1 MKKYLFLDNTNIEQG
16 TAWQFDADAEIKRS
30 PRVDGEGM
38 IYGEIFGPCSRVK
51 RVMHQPQRYEKF
63 PLIQSE
69 HPWEGNICYYGGRHL
84 ERDPDTG
91 KYRMY
96 YSVWTLE
103 KDPELKKKEEGSANP
118 TAAVPG
124 VNTIEH
130 AKTCVAFSDDGINWE
145 KPNLGVVEYNGS
157 KNNNIVVDPY
167 FCGAIWGGYMRDD
180 LEKDPAKRYKSIS
193 FGSVGNWHGFNVYFS
208 PDGFAWKPYEKN
220 PVLTAR
226 IDCGDTGGL
235 FGRDPRTGKYIFYLR
250 PQDWWYHYPETPFYR
265 VMDGKWPFGTDKRN
279 HGYRTVGYCE
289 SDDFINWTIPESVID
304 PDLDDPIGTQFYG
317 FTADMYE
324 DYYVG
329 LIWVYNTQSA
339 DDTMTIQLAS
349 SRDGKKW
356 QRIGNRKPFLD
367 IGNEGPW
374 ESGMILAV
382 ASPFFVV
389 DDQIR
394 IYYSAFNCTHY
405 GTKWAKR
412 KAAIGMATLRLDG
425 FVSIAAGDEEG
436 YFISC
441 PIILTSEDI
450 RMEVNADASKGHL
463 KVEILDLDG
472 QPIEGFSH
480 KDSVP
485 LTGDKIH
492 HTVAWKND
500 KSIAGIGQQEV
511 YFRFRLKNADI
522 YSFSLIEK

>member
-1 MKKYLFLDNTNIEQG
+1 
-16 TAWQFDADAEIKRS
+16 
-30 PRVDGEGM
+30 
-38 IYGEIFGPCSRVK
+38 
-51 RVMHQPQRYEKF
+51 
-63 PLIQSE
+63 
-69 HPWEGNICYYGGRHL
+69 
-84 ERDPDTG
+84 
-91 KYRMY
+91 
-96 YSVWTLE
+96 
-103 KDPELKKKEEGSANP
+103 
-118 TAAVPG
+118 
-124 VNTIEH
+124 
-130 AKTCVAFSDDGINWE
+130 
-145 KPNLGVVEYNGS
+145 
-157 KNNNIVVDPY
+157 
-167 FCGAIWGGYMRDD
+167 MRDY

-208 PDGFAWKPYEKN
+208 ADGFSWKPYEKN
-220 PVLTAR
+220 PVLTSR

-250 PQDWWYHYPETPFYR
+250 PQDWWFHYPETPFHR
-265 VMDGKWPFGTDKRN
+265 VMDGKWPFGADKRN

-304 PDLDDPIGTQFYG
+304 PDLEDPIGTQFYG

-405 GTKWAKR
+405 GTKWVKR

-436 YFISC
+436 YFISR
-441 PIILTSEDI
+441 PIMLTGEDV
-450 RMEVNADASKGHL
+450 RMEVNADASKGYL
-463 KVEILDLDG
+463 KVEILNLDA

-480 KDSVP
+480 RDSIP
-485 LTGDKIH
+485 LTEDKIH

-500 KSIAGIGQQEV
+500 KSIAEIGHQEV
-511 YFRFRLKNADI
+511 YFRFRLRNADI